1 MRCIV
6 RHPLVLTPTLL
17 GRDGVLRAYT
27 LVAADRPSLTL
38 DAWLAETA
46 PDAPGRDR
54 LIDGTTGPLPARGL
68 VGLIAPTGCL
78 FAVFAY
84 AVVEE
89 AADGPVLDVRG
100 PSLSAPM
107 GGRMVPEG
115 IDSAIDRVAAD
126 LGCGQTRKRCW

>member
-1 MRCIV
+1 MHCV
-6 RHPLVLTPTLL
+6 VSHPLVLTPTLL

-46 PDAPGRDR
+46 ADAPGRDR
-54 LIDGTTGPLPARGL
+54 LIDGSTEPLPTRGL

-84 AVVEE
+84 TVV
-89 AADGPVLDVRG
+89 DGDGHPVLEVRG
-100 PSLSAPM
+100 PSWNAPM

-115 IDSAIDRVAAD
+115 IDSTIDRVAAE
-126 LGCGQTRKRCW
+126 LGCGQSRKCCW